1 MAELPLLHSA
11 LLEAHGITAFFT
23 TRQGGVSLSPFDSL
37 NFGGGLGDDDNN
49 IQANMAQLL
58 AATDMKSAPHQARQ
72 EHGIAPLFCSGPGRQ
87 HGQAADM
94 LLTQQAGC
102 AVAVRTADCVPIL
115 LADPEAGLV
124 AAVHAGWRGTARG
137 IIRHAVAHMQSHGA
151 RSGDIL
157 ACIGPC
163 IGPCCFRTGSETM
176 MALLASGDG
185 ADRHIRAGHADLA
198 GINILQLQQ
207 AGVDKSHIE
216 QVGGCTAC
224 DSSRFFSHRRDHGR
238 TGRHLAVVA
247 LPEAA

>member
-1 MAELPLLHSA
+1 MAELPLLRSA

-23 TRQGGVSLSPFDSL
+23 TRQGGVSPSPFDSL

-49 IQANMAQLL
+49 IQANIAQLL
-58 AATDMKSAPHQARQ
+58 AATGLKSAPHQARQ
-72 EHGIAPLFCSGPGRQ
+72 EHGIAPLFCSGPGRL
-87 HGQAADM
+87 HEQAADM
-94 LLTQQAGC
+94 LLTRQAGC
-102 AVAVRTADCVPIL
+102 AVAVRIADCVPIL
-115 LADPEAGLV
+115 LADPETGLA

-137 IIRHAVAHMQSHGA
+137 IIRQAVTHMQSHEA
-151 RSGDIL
+151 RTGDIL

-163 IGPCCFRTGSETM
+163 IGPCCFNVGEETAA
-176 MALLASGDG
+176 ALLSSCDDASRYIQ
-185 ADRHIRAGHADLA
+185 AKHTDLA
-198 GINILQLQQ
+198 GINMLQLQQ
-207 AGVDKSHIE
+207 AGVDQSHIE